1 MITLHSLFVYPIKS
15 CRGIE
20 LTRAEVT
27 QAGLRYDR
35 EWLIV
40 TPSGRFLTQREV
52 PQLALIV
59 PELALDTL
67 TLRAPGMEALE
78 LPLTPPPGSAVQVT
92 IWRDHCKAHDAGR
105 EAAQWLERCLGR
117 PARLVRFD
125 SSQPRPTD
133 PDWSG
138 GVAGFSQFA
147 DAFPFLV
154 LSRASLDDL
163 NSRLPTPLPMNRFR
177 PNLVLDG
184 CEAYAEDSLGTIAL
198 RDVELRM
205 VKPCIRCIVTTTDQG
220 TGERDGVEPLQT
232 LKSYRWHAA
241 LKGVAFGQNAVVVSG
256 VGNRLEVGMECRP
269 VPPLDV

>member
-1 MITLHSLFVYPIKS
+1 VITLHSLFVYPIKS

-20 LTRAEVT
+20 LTQAEVT
-27 QAGLRYDR
+27 PAGLHHDR

-52 PQLALIV
+52 PQLALVV
-59 PELALDTL
+59 PEISLDTL
-67 TLRAPGMEALE
+67 TLRAPGMEPLQVS
-78 LPLTPPPGSAVQVT
+78 LTPPARAAVQVT

-125 SSQPRPTD
+125 ASQPRPTD

-163 NSRLPTPLPMNRFR
+163 NSRLPAPLPMNRFR

-184 CEAYAEDSLGTIAL
+184 CDAYAEDSFGAIRLGE
-198 RDVELRM
+198 VELRV

-241 LKGVAFGQNAVVVSG
+241 LKGVAFGQNAVVASG
-256 VGNRLEVGMECRP
+256 AGSRLEVGMECRP
-269 VPPLDV
+269 VAAI